1 MGEPPKFN
9 GPAQRDINFTALVFM
24 VRKVTAGSTM
34 NLGSLI
40 WWLFLIYMI
49 LLPLWPQMQ
58 YRNLQA
64 ARLKVLA
71 RLSRKRN
78 STVITMIHRQES
90 IGFFG
95 IPFYKFIN
103 IEDSEEVLRAIRMA
117 PKDKPI
123 DLIIHTPGGLVLAAT
138 QIAKALHDHPA
149 ETRVIVP
156 HYAMS
161 GGTLIALA
169 ADKIIMDPHAV
180 LGPVDPQLGQYPG
193 PSIVRAVEKKG
204 VDKVDDQTLILADV
218 AEKAIAQV
226 RDLVYG
232 LLKDRYGEDKAREL
246 AKALTEGRWTHDYPI
261 TYEHA
266 KELGLHVESGV
277 PEEVY
282 ALMEL
287 YKQPMKQRGTVEFM
301 PYPSRGEGSE

>member
-1 MGEPPKFN
+1 MGEAATGF
-9 GPAQRDINFTALVFM
+9 F
-24 VRKVTAGSTM
+24 
-34 NLGSLI
+34 GSLL
-40 WWLFLIYMI
+40 WWLFFMYI
-49 LLPLWPQMQ
+49 LLWPQMQ
-58 YRNLQA
+58 YRSLQMA
-64 ARLKVLA
+64 RARLLK
-71 RLSRKRN
+71 RLSEKRG

-90 IGFFG
+90 IGLFG
-95 IPFYKFIN
+95 IPFYKFISV
-103 IEDSEEVLRAIRMA
+103 EDSEEVLRAIRMA
-117 PKDKPI
+117 PKDRPI

-193 PSIVRAVEKKG
+193 PSIVRAVERKG
-204 VDKVDDQTLILADV
+204 VDRVDDQTLILADV
-218 AEKAIAQV
+218 AEKAIMQV
-226 RDLVYG
+226 RDFVYT
-232 LLKDRYGEDKAREL
+232 LLKDRYGEEKAREL
-246 AKALTEGRWTHDYPI
+246 ARVLTEGRWTHDYPI
-261 TYEHA
+261 TYEQA
-266 KELGLHVESGV
+266 GGLGLHVSTDV

-301 PYPSRGEGSE
+301 PYTQGGEVGK

>member
-1 MGEPPKFN
+1 MTD
-9 GPAQRDINFTALVFM
+9 A
-24 VRKVTAGSTM
+24 AGAASGFF
-34 NLGSLI
+34 GSLI
-40 WWLFLIYMI
+40 WWLFFLY
-49 LLPLWPQMQ
+49 LLLWPQMQ
-58 YRNLQA
+58 YRSLQM
-64 ARLKVLA
+64 ARAKILQQ
-71 RLSRKRN
+71 LSRKRG

-90 IGFFG
+90 IGLFG
-95 IPFYKFIN
+95 IPFYRFISM
-103 IEDSEEVLRAIRMA
+103 EDSEEILRAIRMA

-138 QIAKALHDHPA
+138 QIAKALKDHPA

-204 VDKVDDQTLILADV
+204 VEKVDDQTLILADV
-218 AEKAIAQV
+218 AEKAIKQV
-226 RDLVYG
+226 RDFVYN
-232 LLKDRYGEDKAREL
+232 LLKDRYGEEKAREL
-246 AKALTEGRWTHDYPI
+246 AQTLTEGRWTHDYPI

-266 KELGLHVESGV
+266 KELGLHVSTDV

-287 YKQPMKQRGTVEFM
+287 YKQPMRQRGTVEFM
-301 PYPSRGEGSE
+301 PYPQKAENSK

>member
-1 MGEPPKFN
+1 MDG
-9 GPAQRDINFTALVFM
+9 A
-24 VRKVTAGSTM
+24 AGFWSSM
-34 NLGSLI
+34 F
-40 WWLFLIYMI
+40 WLLFFLY
-49 LLPLWPQMQ
+49 LLLWPQMQ
-58 YRNLQA
+58 YRSLQ
-64 ARLKVLA
+64 LA
-71 RLSRKRN
+71 RAKLLKRLSEKRG

-90 IGFFG
+90 IGLFG
-95 IPFYKFIN
+95 IPFYKFIS
-103 IEDSEEVLRAIRMA
+103 IEDSEEVLRAIRSA

-138 QIAKALHDHPA
+138 QIAKALKDHPA

-180 LGPVDPQLGQYPG
+180 LGPVDPQLGQYPA

-204 VDKVDDQTLILADV
+204 VEKADDQTLILADV
-218 AEKAIAQV
+218 AEKAIKQV
-226 RDLVYG
+226 RDFVYS
-232 LLKDRYGEDKAREL
+232 LLKDRYGEEKAKEL
-246 AKALTEGRWTHDYPI
+246 AQTLTEGRWTHDYPI
-261 TYEHA
+261 TVEHA
-266 KELGLHVESGV
+266 RELGLNVETDV

-301 PYPSRGEGSE
+301 PYPVRQENKR

>member
-1 MGEPPKFN
+1 MDPVSGF
-9 GPAQRDINFTALVFM
+9 F
-24 VRKVTAGSTM
+24 
-34 NLGSLI
+34 GSLL
-40 WWLFLIYMI
+40 WVLFFLYI
-49 LLPLWPQMQ
+49 LMWPQLQ
-58 YRNLQA
+58 YRSLQI
-64 ARLKVLA
+64 ARARIMQTLA
-71 RLSRKRN
+71 RKRN

-90 IGFFG
+90 IGLFG
-95 IPFYKFIN
+95 IPFYKFISV
-103 IEDSEEVLRAIRMA
+103 EDSEEVLRAIRAA

-138 QIAKALHDHPA
+138 QIAKALKDHPA

-180 LGPVDPQLGQYPG
+180 LGPVDPQLGQYPA

-218 AEKAIAQV
+218 AEKAIKQV
-226 RDLVYG
+226 RDFVYN
-232 LLKDRYGEDKAREL
+232 LLKDRYGEEKAREL
-246 AKALTEGRWTHDYPI
+246 AQALTEGRWTHDYPI
-261 TYEHA
+261 TVEHA
-266 KELGLHVESGV
+266 KELGLHVETDV

-287 YKQPMKQRGTVEFM
+287 YKQPTKQRGTVEFM
-301 PYPSRGEGSE
+301 PYPVKQESKR

>member
-1 MGEPPKFN
+1 
-9 GPAQRDINFTALVFM
+9 
-24 VRKVTAGSTM
+24 
-34 NLGSLI
+34 
-40 WWLFLIYMI
+40 
-49 LLPLWPQMQ
+49 
-58 YRNLQA
+58 
-64 ARLKVLA
+64 
-71 RLSRKRN
+71 
-78 STVITMIHRQES
+78 MIHRQES
-90 IGFFG
+90 VGLFG
-95 IPFYKFIN
+95 IPFYKFISM
-103 IEDSEEVLRAIRMA
+103 EDSEEVLRAIRSA
-117 PKDKPI
+117 PKDRPI

-204 VDKVDDQTLILADV
+204 VEKVDDQTLILADV
-218 AEKAIAQV
+218 AEKAIKQV
-226 RDLVYG
+226 RSFIYG
-232 LLKDRYGEDKAREL
+232 LLKDRYGGEKAEEL
-246 AKALTEGRWTHDYPI
+246 AQILTEGRWTHDYPI

-266 KELGLHVESGV
+266 RELGLHVETGV

-282 ALMEL
+282 TLMEL
-287 YKQPMKQRGTVEFM
+287 YKQPMKQRGTVEFI
-301 PYPSRGEGSE
+301 PYPVKQEKG